1 MAILPLRGCVILSRT
16 TWDKRGPLGVHLC
29 QKISKSVNKR
39 LSYGSFPTERLGD
52 SIQNHI
58 GQKRTLWCSF
68 VPKRSQI
75 RQETADLWLF
85 SNWKVARFYWEP
97 HWTKDPLVFICTKMI
112 QNPSRNGWFMAIF
125 PMRSCVIQLKITWDK
140 KDPLVFICAT
150 KIQNPS
156 RYSWV
161 MAILPLRGCVIQLR
175 TILDNG
181 QQGPFGAHL
190 YRKGTLWCSFLI
202 KLIQNSSRNGWL
214 MAISPL
220 RVCMI
225 PLQTTWDKR
234 EPFDVHLCQ
243 KDPKSA
249 KKRLIYGYFPT
260 ETLCDSIE
268 NHRGQ
273 KGILW
278 CSFVPKRSII
288 RQEKAELWLLHSVNI
303 TTVPVTT
310 LQ

>member
-1 MAILPLRGCVILSRT
+1 MAILPLRGCVVLSRT

-29 QKISKSVNKR
+29 QKFSKSINKR

-58 GQKRTLWCSF
+58 GQKR
-68 VPKRSQI
+68 
-75 RQETADLWLF
+75 
-85 SNWKVARFYWEP
+85 
-97 HWTKDPLVFICTKMI
+97 
-112 QNPSRNGWFMAIF
+112 
-125 PMRSCVIQLKITWDK
+125 
-140 KDPLVFICAT
+140 
-150 KIQNPS
+150 
-156 RYSWV
+156 
-161 MAILPLRGCVIQLR
+161 
-175 TILDNG
+175 
-181 QQGPFGAHL
+181 
-190 YRKGTLWCSFLI
+190 TLWCSFLI

-260 ETLCDSIE
+260 ETLYDSIE
-268 NHRGQ
+268 NHMGQ
-273 KGILW
+273 IGIHW

>member
-1 MAILPLRGCVILSRT
+1 MAIFRLRGCVSSLRT
-16 TWDKRGPLGVHLC
+16 TWDQRGSLIAHLF
-29 QKISKSVNKR
+29 QKDPKSVKKWP
-39 LSYGSFPTERLGD
+39 SYGYFSTERLRD
-52 SIQNHI
+52 SIENHMR
-58 GQKRTLWCSF
+58 QKGILR
-68 VPKRSQI
+68 RS
-75 RQETADLWLF
+75 
-85 SNWKVARFYWEP
+85 SYS
-97 HWTKDPLVFICTKMI
+97 TKKILDW
-112 QNPSRNGWFMAIF
+112 SRNGWVMAIF
-125 PMRSCVIQLKITWDK
+125 
-140 KDPLVFICAT
+140 
-150 KIQNPS
+150 
-156 RYSWV
+156 
-161 MAILPLRGCVIQLR
+161 PLRGCVIQLR